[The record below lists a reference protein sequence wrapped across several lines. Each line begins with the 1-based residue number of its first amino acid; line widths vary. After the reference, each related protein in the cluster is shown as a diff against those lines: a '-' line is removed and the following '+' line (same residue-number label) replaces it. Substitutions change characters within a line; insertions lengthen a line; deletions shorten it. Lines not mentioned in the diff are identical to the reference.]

1 MKDEFD
7 VAVQAAVEALVAA
20 LRAAVRADATSIATA
35 PDRLLSVDQASV
47 VLGIGRSRLYN
58 ELGAGRLRS
67 LRVGR
72 RRLIPANGIAE
83 YIASRNTG

>member
-1 MKDEFD
+1 VNDEFD
-7 VAVQAAVEALVAA
+7 VAVRTAVDALVAA
-20 LRAAVRADATSIATA
+20 LRATVRAEATSLATA

-72 RRLIPANGIAE
+72 RRLISESGIAD
-83 YIASRNTG
+83 YIASRNT

>member
-1 MKDEFD
+1 VNDEFD
-7 VAVQAAVEALVAA
+7 VAVRTAVEALVAA
-20 LRAAVRADATSIATA
+20 LRATVRAEATSLATA

-72 RRLIPANGIAE
+72 RRLISESGIAD
-83 YIASRNTG
+83 YIASRNT